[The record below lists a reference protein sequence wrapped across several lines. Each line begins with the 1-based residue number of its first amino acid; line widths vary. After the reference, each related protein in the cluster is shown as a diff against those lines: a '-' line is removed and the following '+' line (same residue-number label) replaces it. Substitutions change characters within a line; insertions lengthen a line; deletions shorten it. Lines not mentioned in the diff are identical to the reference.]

1 MTAFQFARL
10 TAVLLI
16 LVICVS
22 CGDVFRP
29 VAIPVTPIP
38 PDPSSLHFS
47 LILSRNGSDNPG
59 ASSRVDVSG
68 DTNVGVARVGVGPVH
83 AAVLPNGAR
92 VFVANSTEDSV
103 SVYSPSDAT
112 TVATVSLPLGSAPA
126 YIATTQNDTVY
137 VANPGNDTVSVISVN
152 NNVVTR
158 TIPVGR
164 NPFSMAETPDGK
176 KLYVANRG
184 DGVTA
189 GSLTSINISD
199 KSTNAPVN
207 TGSAPAWVIARSDS
221 SRVYVLD
228 GSSGTISVVD
238 VPSDAIISQSVV
250 LPGADFMY
258 YARTLNRLYVTIP
271 GSRTVAVLDVS
282 GDVPV
287 PLATI
292 DLTVDPN
299 GGTDIPCPA
308 GCTIASI
315 TSLPDGSRVYIATYQ
330 PNTSCSAGEVAP
342 CIATHVTV
350 ASSASNRVLKTISV
364 GAMGGVSED
373 TSCDAV
379 PFRRH
384 VAAAA
389 DGTRVYV
396 TNCDAGSTA
405 IVRTS
410 DDSFV
415 LDIVAPISSLPP
427 PTNQPTSRPPP
438 QSPLFVLS
446 GH

>member
-1 MTAFQFARL
+1 MTASQFARL

-16 LVICVS
+16 LGICVS

-38 PDPSSLHFS
+38 PDPSSFHFS

-59 ASSRVDVSG
+59 ASSRIDVSG

-83 AAVLPNGAR
+83 AAVLPSGSR
-92 VFVANSTEDSV
+92 IFVANTTEDSV
-103 SVYSPSDAT
+103 SSYSPGDAT
-112 TVATVSLPLGSAPA
+112 TVATVSLPVGSGPA
-126 YIATTQNDTVY
+126 FVATTQNDSVY
-137 VANPGNDTVSVISVN
+137 VANPGNDTVSVIAVN
-152 NNVVTR
+152 SNVVTR

-164 NPFSMAETPDGK
+164 DPFAMAETPDSK

-189 GSLTSINISD
+189 GSVTSINISD
-199 KSTNAPVN
+199 KSSNAPIN
-207 TGSAPAWVIARSDS
+207 TGSAPTWVVARSDS

-228 GSSGTISVVD
+228 GSSGTISVID
-238 VPSDAIISQSVV
+238 VSSDAIISQSIV

-271 GSRTVAVLDVS
+271 SSRTVAVLDVS

-299 GGTDIPCPA
+299 GGADIPCPA
-308 GCTIASI
+308 GCTIGSI

-330 PNTSCSAGEVAP
+330 SNASCSAGEVAP
-342 CIATHVTV
+342 CIASHVTV
-350 ASSASNRVLKTISV
+350 ASSSNNRILKTLSV

-373 TSCDAV
+373 TTCDAV
-379 PFRRH
+379 RFRRH
-384 VAAAA
+384 IAAAA

-405 IVRTS
+405 VVRTS

-415 LDIVAPISSLPP
+415 LDIVAPVSSLPP